1 MSDPDCIFCKIV
13 SGEIPSHKIEEDDK
27 TLAFMDINP
36 WTRGHSLVIPKEHS
50 RNIYDANADDLA
62 AAHIPAQRIAQ
73 RMREQL
79 NRGGINIVQPPEPA
93 AMQTVFH
100 THVHVIPRYSDD
112 GLKLPAHPQPAE
124 HEELAGL
131 AEVLRGEG

>member
-1 MSDPDCIFCKIV
+1 MTTDPDCIFCKIV
-13 SGEIPSHKIEEDDK
+13 SGEIPSHKLDEDDK
-27 TLAFMDINP
+27 TLAFLDINP

-50 RNIYDANADDLA
+50 RNIYDIEPGDLA
-62 AAHIPAQRIAQ
+62 AAHIAAQRLAK
-73 RMREQL
+73 RLREKLDCEGMNTIQSS
-79 NRGGINIVQPPEPA
+79 EPA

-100 THVHVIPRYSDD
+100 AHVHVIPRYSDD

-131 AEVLRGEG
+131 AEELRA